1 MVALISGLAA
11 WVTVLIASDLARR
24 FPGEALA
31 DYAPRLLGRWPGRV
45 FLGLYTLALAMSM
58 GTDLAIGVDG
68 VLGLFLQY
76 TPTWV
81 ILVLNLTV
89 ILLTLM
95 GGMVRAGY
103 VAPGFLLFLLV
114 ADVTLLVGLG
124 DKMEIGYLRP
134 LWSPQQVQWGSLP
147 FWAAL
152 ASCRSAQVV
161 PAAVTALHSPRRAP
175 LLATVGHWLGYFIML
190 PMVLAPVLL
199 FGPEGAQSTENP
211 VLSLLWA
218 IRIPNLPIYDR
229 PGLLIRPVG
238 NLSALITTGITLIAA
253 AGAARAFLGRRL
265 AGAAVPML
273 VTGSA
278 VFALLLVRRINTWDA
293 IQWPLLAQVLLVQ
306 PAYLFMWVRAL
317 WLQQREKAPLPPGS
331 ALG

>member
-1 MVALISGLAA
+1 MVALISGLVA
-11 WVTVLIASDLARR
+11 WATVLIASDLARR

-124 DKMEIGYLRP
+124 DKMEIGYL
-134 LWSPQQVQWGSLP
+134 P

-211 VLSLLWA
+211 VLSLLWT

-238 NLSALITTGITLIAA
+238 NLSALSTTGITLIAA

-278 VFALLLVRRINTWDA
+278 VLALLLVRRINTWET
-293 IQWPLLAQVLLVQ
+293 IQWPLLAQALLVQ